1 MRTIFFILLFP
12 LLLSLMEC
20 NRPYHMRKATLR
32 VRTGLERF
40 ISIYARPY
48 IGKKVILVTNHSGVD
63 YRLRQNISLF
73 QEKGITVNLV
83 LAPEHGLY
91 GYQNEYD
98 TRKKLQNTDFGVEV
112 LNMHKLSLD
121 ELKTILRG
129 QYAVFFDIQDMGMR
143 CYTYISNLKFVMDA
157 LKGSDTELV
166 VLDRPNPIGF
176 LGTDGAYLEKEYRSR
191 FVSAFPAPFI
201 YDLTMGEAARYYKGE
216 FAEQV
221 NLRII
226 DMMYYERSMS
236 FHETGLPW
244 VPPSPNLPTYE
255 SALVYTSMVLLEGVN
270 LSLGRGTTKPFEYIG
285 APWIDPQ
292 KASRDLNHLLG
303 DHFRFRPVY
312 FKPTFSKYSGQVC
325 RGVQVFYRGGAF
337 SPTKVSYTILRY
349 LTDNYRQLRWE
360 VRGGKYSIDFL
371 AGTGRLRQ
379 SLLED
384 KPWDEFLE
392 SIENKVKEYD
402 RRAERYRVYP

>member
-1 MRTIFFILLFP
+1 MRKVPIILLFP
-12 LLLSLMEC
+12 LLLAVIDC
-20 NRPYHMRKATLR
+20 NRPYHMRKASIQ

-40 ISIYARPY
+40 ISLYTRPY
-48 IGKKVILVTNHSGVD
+48 VNTNVVLVTNHSGVD
-63 YRLRQNISLF
+63 SRLRQNISLF
-73 QEKGITVNLV
+73 QQKGIIVNLV

-98 TRKKLQNTDFGVEV
+98 TRKELQDTDFGVEV

-121 ELKTILRG
+121 ELKDVLRG
-129 QYAVFFDIQDMGMR
+129 KQAVFFDIQDMGMR

-157 LKGSDTELV
+157 LNGTETELI

-176 LGTDGAYLEKEYRSR
+176 LGTDGAYLQDEFRSR

-201 YDLTMGEAARYYKGE
+201 YDLTMGEAARYYRGE
-216 FAEQV
+216 FAPEV
-221 NLRII
+221 NLRIVE
-226 DMMYYERSMS
+226 MMYYERSMPY
-236 FHETGLPW
+236 HETGLPW

-292 KASRDLNHLLG
+292 EASRDLNRLLG

-312 FKPTFSKYSGQVC
+312 FKPTFSKYSGRVC
-325 RGVQVFYRGGAF
+325 RGVQVFYRGGSF
-337 SPTKVSYTILRY
+337 SPTQVSYAILKY
-349 LTDNYRQLRWE
+349 LTDNYGQLRWQ
-360 VRGGKYSIDFL
+360 VRGKRYSIDFL
-371 AGTGRLRQ
+371 AGTDSLRKHIIQGKSWEEFQSSMEEDVEKYNRL
-379 SLLED
+379 
-384 KPWDEFLE
+384 
-392 SIENKVKEYD
+392 
-402 RRAERYRVYP
+402 AERYRLYP